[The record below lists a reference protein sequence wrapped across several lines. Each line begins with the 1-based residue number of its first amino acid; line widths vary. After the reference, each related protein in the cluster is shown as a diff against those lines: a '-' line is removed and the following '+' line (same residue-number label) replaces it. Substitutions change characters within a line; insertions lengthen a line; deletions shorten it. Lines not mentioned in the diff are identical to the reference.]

1 MKEILS
7 LKISMP
13 CIPPKKNLQ
22 NYNSKQKWRYKK
34 ENSEFIR
41 FKNDLIMWHQKEIA
55 CLRGLNEKYKEKLF
69 IKVNIIITKKM
80 SDTFAK
86 KKWVTEGMVCNQKPD
101 SDNIRKSLFDAIF
114 STPKEVIIK
123 KKGRL
128 EKKIRWS
135 GFDERIFEDYL
146 IKRWSDNASTEII
159 ITCFG
164 VSERT
169 SVSLDKL

>member
-7 LKISMP
+7 LKISTP
-13 CIPPKKNLQ
+13 CIPPPKKFSAYTNQ
-22 NYNSKQKWRYKK
+22 AWKYKK
-34 ENSEFIR
+34 ENAEFIA
-41 FKNDLIMWHQKEIA
+41 FKNELILKHQKEIA
-55 CLRGLNEKYKEKLF
+55 CLRELNEKYKEKLF

-86 KKWVTEGMVCNQKPD
+86 KKWVEKNMACNQKPD

-135 GFDERIFEDYL
+135 GFDERICEDYL
-146 IKRWSDNASTEII
+146 MKSFGDRDKTEITI
-159 ITCFG
+159 
-164 VSERT
+164 
-169 SVSLDKL
+169 SVYHL